1 MPARAVSTDSK
12 GLFPGAQRCDDA
24 NGGKIGGAQRT
35 ITVFHALSGECQP
48 RNEALATLRGT
59 PRSRTI
65 KGKCS
70 PCGPGSGVNCL
81 RRSENLAVDYAAL
94 ALRVLSSTEP
104 RMSKSGP
111 LRTEQVGHSLTFV
124 ALCWGVLASGP
135 FSSLGVHGLPL
146 TERSVLRDGHVMLI
160 VRGERSAGHGEIGQA
175 SAAITF
181 GALLS
186 SRIRTRSSP
195 VRSIGPGCT
204 MSRPSPSTTQSMS

>member
-1 MPARAVSTDSK
+1 MMPQSRRRTALLLEGQYYPHSHCRNMPARAVSTDSK

-124 ALCWGVLASGP
+124 ALCWG
-135 FSSLGVHGLPL
+135 GV
-146 TERSVLRDGHVMLI
+146 
-160 VRGERSAGHGEIGQA
+160 GERPIFIIGGARSAAHGEIGA
-175 SAAITF
+175 ERRARYAH
-181 GALLS
+181 
-186 SRIRTRSSP
+186 RS
-195 VRSIGPGCT
+195 G
-204 MSRPSPSTTQSMS
+204 